1 VTGLSVADIDR
12 WQPTDVR
19 EVFHAARSRHEAN
32 ELARDGLA
40 RLPAFQSWGGAAADA
55 AKNSVEQTRK
65 DLDKDGREA
74 LAVAMAADR
83 AADGIEAVKARLQA
97 LRDALVSAGLTIDPV
112 SNKVVA
118 SSAFTGSAH
127 MLAEKLAQFQPQLDA
142 ILGEAT
148 IVDEELA
155 QAIDMA
161 DGDIPIPHGTPS
173 IDRVGPDGLTPEQ
186 VATDA
191 NQEKNR
197 RDAFRQVYGRDP
209 LSANDWRM
217 AEALDPHTYDPRYR
231 GFESNVVVGKFNPI
245 PGAGVYRQNMY
256 IPGAEVQNFE
266 FNDRANPH
274 MVGDNR
280 GPSPFAPS
288 EASRVS
294 LYVDMDHG
302 IIVARQNPTLSTDG
316 KDAGAGK
323 PIVSALQGDN
333 GALMIGYQAADPFE
347 PGIAKPFVN
356 VNGTMNIVPT
366 GGGNVAVGGSITPYP
381 STEAY
386 QFKPDGTITQLL
398 NQQVTTNQLG
408 PLTLPLGHNDVG
420 SSLPNLPQPWTPQMP
435 DGLPPSAPRLIPTQP
450 LPLTTL
456 GSAANPPQVY
466 TVPVPPPPAP
476 PVAAPP
482 LPVPSPPPMPAPP
495 S

>member
-12 WQPTDVR
+12 WQPGDVR
-19 EVFHAARSRHEAN
+19 EVFHAARSRNEAN
-32 ELARDGLA
+32 QLASHGLA
-40 RLPAFQSWGGAAADA
+40 TLPAFQSWGGAAADA

-83 AADGIEAVKARLQA
+83 AADGIESVKAQLQR
-97 LRDALVSAGLTIDPV
+97 LRDALGPAGLTIDPV
-112 SNKVVA
+112 ADKIVA
-118 SSAFTGSAH
+118 SSTFKGTAADLSA
-127 MLAEKLAQFQPQLDA
+127 KQAQFQPTLDA

-148 IVDEELA
+148 VVDEELA

-161 DGDIPIPHGTPS
+161 DGDVPIPHGTPT
-173 IDRVGPDGLTPEQ
+173 IDRVGADGLTPDQ
-186 VATDA
+186 VAIDA
-191 NQEKNR
+191 GQEKNR
-197 RDAFRQVYGRDP
+197 QDAFRQVYGRDP

-217 AEALDPHTYDPRYR
+217 AEGLDPHTYDPRY
-231 GFESNVVVGKFNPI
+231 GGHESNVVVGRFTPI
-245 PGAGVYRQNMY
+245 PGGGVYRQNMY
-256 IPGAEVQNFE
+256 IPSAEVQNFE
-266 FNDRANPH
+266 INDRVNPH

-280 GPSPFAPS
+280 GPSPFAPA

-294 LYVDMDHG
+294 LFVDMEHG

-316 KDAGAGK
+316 KDAGTGK
-323 PIVSALQGDN
+323 PIVNVLQGDN
-333 GALMIGYQAADPFE
+333 GALMISYQAADPFE
-347 PGIAKPFVN
+347 PGFVKPLVN

-366 GGGNVAVGGSITPYP
+366 GGGNVAVGGDITPYP

-386 QFKPDGTITQLL
+386 QYKPDGSVTQLF

-408 PLTLPLGHNDVG
+408 PLTLPLGHNHVG
-420 SSLPNLPQPWTPQMP
+420 ASLPDLPQPWTPPMP

-450 LPLTTL
+450 LPMTTL
-456 GSAANPPQVY
+456 GPAANPPQIY

-476 PVAAPP
+476 SVAAPP
-482 LPVPSPPPMPAPP
+482 LPVPSPPPLPAPP

>member
-12 WQPTDVR
+12 WQPGDVR
-19 EVFHAARSRHEAN
+19 EVFHAARSRNEAN
-32 ELARDGLA
+32 QLASHGLA
-40 RLPAFQSWGGAAADA
+40 TLPAFQSWGGAAADA
-55 AKNSVEQTRK
+55 AKHSVEQTRK

-83 AADGIEAVKARLQA
+83 AADGIESVKAQLQR
-97 LRDALVSAGLTIDPV
+97 LRDALGPAGLTIDPV
-112 SNKVVA
+112 ADKIVA
-118 SSAFTGSAH
+118 SSTFKGTAAELSA
-127 MLAEKLAQFQPQLDA
+127 KQAQFQPTLDA

-148 IVDEELA
+148 VVDEELA

-161 DGDIPIPHGTPS
+161 DGDVPIPHGSPT
-173 IDRVGPDGLTPEQ
+173 IDRVGPNGLTPDQ
-186 VATDA
+186 VGIDA
-191 NQEKNR
+191 GQEKNQ

-217 AEALDPHTYDPRYR
+217 AEGLDPHTYDPRYQ
-231 GFESNVVVGKFNPI
+231 GLESNVVVGRFNPI
-245 PGAGVYRQNMY
+245 PGGGMYRQNMY
-256 IPGAEVQNFE
+256 IPSAEVQNFE
-266 FNDRANPH
+266 INDRVNPH
-274 MVGDNR
+274 MAGDNR
-280 GPSPFAPS
+280 GPSPFAPA

-294 LYVDMDHG
+294 LFVDMEHG

-323 PIVSALQGDN
+323 PIVNVRHGDN
-333 GALMIGYQAADPFE
+333 GALMISYQAADPYE
-347 PGIAKPFVN
+347 PGFVKPLVN

-366 GGGNVAVGGSITPYP
+366 AGGNVAVGGEITPYP

-386 QFKPDGTITQLL
+386 QYKPDGSVTQLF

-408 PLTLPLGHNDVG
+408 PLTLPLGHNHVG
-420 SSLPNLPQPWTPQMP
+420 ASLPDLPQPWTPPMP

-450 LPLTTL
+450 LPMTTL
-456 GSAANPPQVY
+456 GPAANPPQIY

-476 PVAAPP
+476 SVAAPP
-482 LPVPSPPPMPAPP
+482 LPVPTPPPLPAPP

>member
-12 WQPTDVR
+12 WQPGDVR
-19 EVFHAARSRHEAN
+19 EVFHAARSRNEAN
-32 ELARDGLA
+32 QLASQALA
-40 RLPAFQSWGGAAADA
+40 TLPAFQTWGGAAADA
-55 AKNSVEQTRK
+55 AKHSVEQTRK

-83 AADGIEAVKARLQA
+83 AADGIESVKAQLQR
-97 LRDALVSAGLTIDPV
+97 LRDALGPAGLTIDPV
-112 SNKVVA
+112 ADKIVA
-118 SSAFTGSAH
+118 SSTFKGTAADLSA
-127 MLAEKLAQFQPQLDA
+127 KQAQFQPTLDA

-148 IVDEELA
+148 VVDEELA

-161 DGDIPIPHGTPS
+161 DGDVPIPHGTPT
-173 IDRVGPDGLTPEQ
+173 IDRVGPDGLTPDQ
-186 VATDA
+186 VAIDA
-191 NQEKNR
+191 GQEKNR
-197 RDAFRQVYGRDP
+197 QDAFRQVYGRDP

-217 AEALDPHTYDPRYR
+217 AEGLDPHTYDPRY
-231 GFESNVVVGKFNPI
+231 GGHESNVVVGTFTPI
-245 PGAGVYRQNMY
+245 PGGGVYRQNMY
-256 IPGAEVQNFE
+256 IPSAEVQNFE
-266 FNDRANPH
+266 INDRVNPH

-280 GPSPFAPS
+280 GPSPFAPA

-294 LYVDMDHG
+294 LFVDMEHG

-316 KDAGAGK
+316 KDAGTGK
-323 PIVSALQGDN
+323 PIVNVLQGDN
-333 GALMIGYQAADPFE
+333 GALMISYQAADPYE
-347 PGIAKPFVN
+347 PGFVKPLVN

-366 GGGNVAVGGSITPYP
+366 GGGNVAVGGDITPYP

-386 QFKPDGTITQLL
+386 QYKPDGSVTQLF

-408 PLTLPLGHNDVG
+408 PLTLPLGHNHVG
-420 SSLPNLPQPWTPQMP
+420 ASLPDLPQPWTPQMP

-456 GSAANPPQVY
+456 GPAANPPQIY

-476 PVAAPP
+476 SVAAAP
-482 LPVPSPPPMPAPP
+482 LPVPAPPPLPAPP